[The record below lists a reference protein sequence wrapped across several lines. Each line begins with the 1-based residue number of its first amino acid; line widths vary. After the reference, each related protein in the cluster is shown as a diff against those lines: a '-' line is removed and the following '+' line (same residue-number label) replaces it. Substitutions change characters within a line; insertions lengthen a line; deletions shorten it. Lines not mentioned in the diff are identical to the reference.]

1 MQVLHTRE
9 LSLAGKQRAA
19 RLFGG
24 SLSIAPPLIRHP
36 FSGYKH
42 RRSGHDSMQCG
53 AQSALKT
60 DNAKA
65 AFMPAG
71 LGEAYNRINMITS
84 GQILDEMSVEQAAPV
99 LEYLSGLGLGSRELE
114 LVLIRYPETFKRHR
128 SDIEQVVEFLQT
140 DLQFHGEELRHV
152 ITKFPAV
159 LGLHIKAHLKPH
171 VIYLQSL
178 GIAREQILHR
188 PLLLGEGIETVCHF
202 LRMCRVPRKDMARLL
217 ATYPIDYCLRF
228 DFSSL
233 ERDGKKEEH
242 EE

>member
-1 MQVLHTRE
+1 MQVLHTKE
-9 LSLAGKQRAA
+9 LSACKQFARTRQPFAGHRIPC
-19 RLFGG
+19 R
-24 SLSIAPPLIRHP
+24 
-36 FSGYKH
+36 
-42 RRSGHDSMQCG
+42 RRSIQCD
-53 AQSALKT
+53 AQSTLPT
-60 DNAKA
+60 HNAGPNNA
-65 AFMPAG
+65 VEAFKPAG
-71 LGEAYNRINMITS
+71 LGEAYNRINTITS
-84 GQILDEMSVEQAAPV
+84 GAILEQLSVNQCTTV
-99 LEYLSGLGLGSRELE
+99 VDYLFGLGLGPRELE

-128 SDIEQVVEFLQT
+128 TDIEQVVEFLQT
-140 DLQFHGEELRHV
+140 DLQFHGDELRHV

-159 LGLHIKAHLKPH
+159 LGLHIKAHLRPH

-233 ERDGKKEEH
+233 ERDGKKEEL